1 MAAPLGGQMSAT
13 RAPNIVVAISRA
25 GDAVRADVPPELL
38 SRYYVDGRGGPG
50 LGFYPDRTTYRPV
63 ILDYGRALQ
72 TDRQDQQT
80 SADMV
85 AIALRRRWTTIEVQ
99 GDVDFRRAVW
109 LSASARGLLVHGYL
123 PSPRDQEMLGRAMAA
138 QARRPS
144 DQDPEAQRAR
154 RVPGPAVYEQGQV
167 SWSPLRAIET
177 LAAARIANP
186 DIRQKL
192 MDQARGRLEALRA
205 RGEQGDPLRS
215 PLSLE
220 RLRASRDRQR

>member
-1 MAAPLGGQMSAT
+1 MSAT
-13 RAPNIVVAISRA
+13 RAPNIVVASSRA

-109 LSASARGLLVHGYL
+109 LSASARGLLVHGYR
-123 PSPRDQEMLGRAMAA
+123 PSPRDQEMLGRA
-138 QARRPS
+138 RP
-144 DQDPEAQRAR
+144 
-154 RVPGPAVYEQGQV
+154 
-167 SWSPLRAIET
+167 
-177 LAAARIANP
+177 
-186 DIRQKL
+186 
-192 MDQARGRLEALRA
+192 
-205 RGEQGDPLRS
+205 
-215 PLSLE
+215 
-220 RLRASRDRQR
+220 